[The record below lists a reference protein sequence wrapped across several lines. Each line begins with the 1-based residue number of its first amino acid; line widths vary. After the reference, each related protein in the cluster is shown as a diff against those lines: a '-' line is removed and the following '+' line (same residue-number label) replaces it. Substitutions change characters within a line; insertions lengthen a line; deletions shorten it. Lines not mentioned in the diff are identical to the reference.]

1 MSTLSKRDRKTL
13 LYIVLI
19 ALCVILIIF
28 LLSRIK
34 AEDKKEPATV
44 TTKGGSITFFD
55 VGQGDGALIKDGDN
69 EAIIDNGTPEN
80 AYDFCE
86 KLKKMGVDD
95 IEYMLLTHNHDD
107 HMGGSEAVA
116 NTFDIENLFLPD
128 LSGTKS
134 PTRILNA
141 VSEKVQNEGGA
152 VSVAKSGLFYN
163 VGEIKLSVLSAYYE
177 LSDEND
183 RSVIVIAE
191 LNGKK
196 FLFTGDAGSAAEKR
210 MLNEGIDFD
219 CDVLKVGHHG
229 SKGSSTAAFLMEA
242 TPLYAV
248 ISCGEGNVYR
258 HPHDEAL
265 KRLVTSGAK
274 VLRTDICGDIT
285 FYADSELHYKTEK

>member
-19 ALCVILIIF
+19 ALCIILVIF

-34 AEDKKEPATV
+34 VEDKKEPVTV
-44 TTKGGSITFFD
+44 NTDSGSITFLD
-55 VGQGDGALIKDGDN
+55 VGQGDGALIKDGDI

-80 AYDFCE
+80 ANEFCE
-86 KLKKMGVDD
+86 KLKKMGVFD

-116 NTFDIENLFLPD
+116 NAFDIENLFLPD

-141 VSEKVQNEGGA
+141 VSTKVQNEGGA

-163 VGEIKLSVLSAYYE
+163 VGKIKLSVLSAYYE
-177 LSDEND
+177 QSDEND
-183 RSVIVIAE
+183 RSIIVIAE

-210 MLNEGIDFD
+210 MLSEGIDFD

-229 SKGSSTAAFLMEA
+229 SKGSSTTAFLMEA

-248 ISCGEGNVYR
+248 ISCGEGNVYK
-258 HPHDEAL
+258 HPHDDAL